1 MSAGAGTA
9 AKRKGRPPLE
19 VPPPPPMPWESKVV
33 AKQVQ
38 NILDA
43 MELSSIDDEVRLY
56 FQRSLYRS
64 KMFGGGGREKIIL
77 LIRTILESEGNE
89 DALIEPIVN
98 AVCSCMRPEW
108 TDLGLV
114 WIETFDKF
122 KLTALLET
130 MRSLDLF
137 AEKDLGY
144 HLGISLRNKLRPIL
158 EPLVPKPAPPIK
170 AKRKLP
176 TKPLKRRTANQP
188 LRRLAA

>member
-1 MSAGAGTA
+1 MSAAKE
-9 AKRKGRPPLE
+9 AKRRGRPPHN
-19 VPPPPPMPWESKVV
+19 VPPLPPMPWESK
-33 AKQVQ
+33 AIAAQVEDIFQ
-38 NILDA
+38 A
-43 MELSSIDDEVRLY
+43 MELPSVDPEVRLC

-89 DALIEPIVN
+89 DALVEPIVN

-158 EPLVPKPAPPIK
+158 DPLVPKPAPPIK
-170 AKRKLP
+170 AKRKRP
-176 TKPLKRRTANQP
+176 TKALKRRPADQP
-188 LRRLAA
+188 LRRMAA